1 MHTMFGCSSSDYFT
15 FVSDLSLQ
23 ALFAGED
30 PDVPVGEKDAEGGR
44 GSPGRRSG
52 QKSGLT
58 DRDAEA
64 DENWDK
70 DDRARDRGHESGKAG
85 GSTVAARFEDKDI
98 TDLKMVS
105 NVYVTTVIGS
115 CHNY

>member
-1 MHTMFGCSSSDYFT
+1 M
-15 FVSDLSLQ
+15 LLQ

-30 PDVPVGEKDAEGGR
+30 PDVPLGEKGAEEGR

-58 DRDAEA
+58 DRDPET
-64 DENWDK
+64 DENWNK
-70 DDRARDRGHESGKAG
+70 DDRARDRDHESSKAG

-105 NVYVTTVIGS
+105 NCFFDLYFYQVVPIITTGLLYIFTACRVED
-115 CHNY
+115 HL